1 MVRTGEVTG
10 RNGKNAVAAVRCDHA
25 HTRSECDASGLLV
38 MYCNHKNWRPTAGS
52 DQLNSSS
59 QLLSAFFARAAAC
72 GSATTLP
79 PRTVAPMTIAA
90 LMMTTFL
97 MMY

>member
-1 MVRTGEVTG
+1 MPWRPRGVITRT
-10 RNGKNAVAAVRCDHA
+10 HA
-25 HTRSECDASGLLV
+25 QSVMRPGLLV
-38 MYCNHKNWRPTAGS
+38 MWGYNKKLSADGWQRSA
-52 DQLNSSS
+52 NSSS
-59 QLLSAFFARAAAC
+59 QLLSAFLARAAAC